1 VSTDVAVD
9 VAVDV
14 ACSKRDPPVLQLTR
28 LLTSMA
34 NLLPASLIAKE
45 DHGPIR
51 FMSLETMKPLAVT
64 ETQVIVLSNH
74 LKGKTLFWM
83 DLTAPDKIPLQN
95 VP

>member
-1 VSTDVAVD
+1 MEA
-9 VAVDV
+9 
-14 ACSKRDPPVLQLTR
+14 SKCQRVLEEMR
-28 LLTSMA
+28 NS
-34 NLLPASLIAKE
+34 SKE
-45 DHGPIR
+45 I
-51 FMSLETMKPLAVT
+51 FFLQTMKPLAVT